1 MKERKMQLHFIM
13 RPEQS
18 NTANGQNCCVIK
30 FKDILVKAQKK
41 PDERQYLCFMMLIHR
56 GKFTLQRENST
67 HYAGFC
73 ILHAGPGHL
82 TQQLSLLHPEERS
95 YYDTLKFDK
104 RRESYLLGRISAKK
118 AIGALSAAEDLEKIA
133 IEAGIFQFPVVKYSV
148 MRNLQVSITHCD
160 GLGIALSHP
169 EVHPLGVDVERTDK
183 ANTDAIK
190 EQLTANELALTLTI
204 PLPQS
209 IACTMIWTMK
219 EALSKILRT
228 GLTMDLKLL
237 EIQSVVKEGDL
248 YTSQFKHLIQYK
260 AISCQ
265 AGDYVC
271 SLVVPGKTT
280 PDLEEFWQFF
290 RETVAD

>member
-1 MKERKMQLHFIM
+1 MHFVM
-13 RPEQS
+13 RPEHS
-18 NTANGQNCCVIK
+18 NSAIGQNRCTTK

-41 PDERQYLCFMMLIHR
+41 PGERQYLCYMMSIRR

-73 ILHAGPGHL
+73 ILHAAPGHL
-82 TQQLSLLHPEERS
+82 AQQLYLLHPEERS
-95 YYDTLKFDK
+95 YYDALKYDK

-118 AIGALSAAEDLEKIA
+118 AIGALAIFEDLEKIA
-133 IEAGIFQFPVVKYSV
+133 IEAGVFQFPVVKYSIT
-148 MRNLQVSITHCD
+148 RNLQVSITHCD

-169 EVHPLGVDVERTDK
+169 EVHPLGVDVERTDR
-183 ANTDAIK
+183 ANTEVIR
-190 EQLTANELALTLTI
+190 EQLTTNELALSLAV
-204 PLPQS
+204 PLQQS
-209 IACTMIWTMK
+209 AACTMIWTMK

-237 EIQSVVKEGDL
+237 EIRSLVKEGDL

-265 AGDYVC
+265 AGAYVC
-271 SLVVPGKTT
+271 SVVMPGKTT
-280 PDLEEFWQFF
+280 PDLGQFWQFF
-290 RETVAD
+290 RETVLTDGVSTL